1 VILADCVEVYQNFRS
16 KLKTSAVVQVTH
28 LMYGFADGWV
38 ILRMAAISNQIITM
52 GFVLSVL
59 YLVTYYLTPVT
70 VFGSLAEYRIEL
82 ILAALVT
89 MVSLPA
95 LMKSFVLKVPQS
107 LALIGLALA
116 VASSVLIGVRWAGGA
131 VQAFL
136 DFIPNAFA
144 FFLVCL
150 HCNSKRKLQ
159 VLVLMLVFVCLFVI
173 GNGYAEQIH
182 GFAASAL
189 EHGQDGPPYL
199 MAMRN
204 NAGEWFYRLRG
215 LGEINDPNDF
225 AQLIVCVIPLMFI
238 FWRKKKMLR
247 NFSFVILP
255 VCALL
260 FGAFLTHSRGSLLA
274 LLAVAIVASRR
285 RIGTIPSLLL
295 AAAGFVAASLLHF
308 AGGRDISESAGA
320 DRISLWSQGL
330 QVFKAHPLFGVGF
343 GRLPEYTDVH
353 LTAHN
358 SIVLCAAELGFFGLY
373 FWCLFL
379 LPTVRDALAI
389 ASPTKVT
396 EGEPIVLEE
405 KPFPQVTR
413 TVEILDKSEI
423 NRLGRLLVLSF
434 TGYFVTSWFLSRAY
448 VLTLFLMGGMAEVV
462 FQIALQR
469 GMISPRLR
477 LARVLPYA
485 GVLAVSLIL
494 LMYISLRVMNL
505 TR

>member
-1 VILADCVEVYQNFRS
+1 
-16 KLKTSAVVQVTH
+16 
-28 LMYGFADGWV
+28 
-38 ILRMAAISNQIITM
+38 M
-52 GFVLSVL
+52 GFLLSIL
-59 YLVTYYLTPVT
+59 YLVTSYLTPAT
-70 VFGSLAEYRIEL
+70 IFGSLAAYRIEL
-82 ILAALVT
+82 ILAVLVAF
-89 MVSLPA
+89 VSLPA
-95 LMKSFVLKVPQS
+95 LMKSFVLKIPQS
-107 LALIGLALA
+107 LALMGMAFA
-116 VASSVLIGVRWAGGA
+116 VALSVVIGAHWPKGG

-150 HCNSKRKLQ
+150 HCKTKRRLQ
-159 VLVLMLVFVCLFVI
+159 VLVLMLLFVCLFVI
-173 GNGYAEQIH
+173 GHGYAELIS
-182 GFAASAL
+182 GFLPSSTL
-189 EHGQDGPPYL
+189 QQGTEGPPYL
-199 MAMRN
+199 FSMRN
-204 NAGEWFYRLRG
+204 NAGDLFYRLRG

-225 AQLIVCVIPLMFI
+225 AQLLVCVIPLMFI
-238 FWRKKKMLR
+238 FWRAKKMLR
-247 NFSFVILP
+247 NFAFVILP

-285 RIGTIPSLLL
+285 RIGTFPSLLL
-295 AAAGFVAASLLHF
+295 AGAGFVAASLLHF

-320 DRISLWSQGL
+320 DRISLWGQGL
-330 QVFKAHPLFGVGF
+330 QIFKAHPLFGVGF

-405 KPFPQVTR
+405 TPFPQVTR
-413 TVEILDKSEI
+413 TVEMLDKSEI

-434 TGYFVTSWFLSRAY
+434 TGYIVTAWFLSRAY
-448 VLTLFLMGGMAEVV
+448 VLTLFLLGGMAEVV
-462 FQIALQR
+462 FQMALQR
-469 GMISPRLR
+469 GMIPPRLR

-485 GVLAVSLIL
+485 GLLAVSLIL
-494 LMYISLRVMNL
+494 LMYISLRFMNL

>member
-1 VILADCVEVYQNFRS
+1 MTTTR
-16 KLKTSAVVQVTH
+16 
-28 LMYGFADGWV
+28 
-38 ILRMAAISNQIITM
+38 NQIITM
-52 GFVLSVL
+52 GFVLSIL

-82 ILAALVT
+82 ILAVLVA

-95 LMKSFVLKVPQS
+95 LMKSFILKVPQS
-107 LALIGLALA
+107 LALLGLGFA
-116 VASSVLIGVRWAGGA
+116 VPISVFVGARWVGGG

-136 DFIPNAFA
+136 DFIPHAFA

-150 HCNSKRKLQ
+150 HFNTKRKLQ
-159 VLVLMLVFVCLFVI
+159 IIVLMLLFVCLFVI
-173 GNGYAEQIH
+173 GRGYAEEIY
-182 GFAASAL
+182 
-189 EHGQDGPPYL
+189 GPPASTAINNEVEGSPYL
-199 MAMRN
+199 LAMGN
-204 NAGEWFYRLRG
+204 NAGQSFFRLRG
-215 LGEINDPNDF
+215 LGEIHDPNDF
-225 AQLIVCVIPLMFI
+225 AQLLVCTIPLMFM

-247 NFSFVILP
+247 NFAFVILP
-255 VCALL
+255 VGALL
-260 FGAFLTHSRGSLLA
+260 FGVFLTHSRGALLA
-274 LLAVAIVASRR
+274 LLAIAIVASRR

-295 AAAGFVAASLLHF
+295 AGAGFVAASLLHF

-320 DRISLWSQGL
+320 DRISLWGQGL
-330 QVFKAHPLFGVGF
+330 QVFKTHPLFGVGF

-373 FWCLFL
+373 FWSLFL

-389 ASPTKVT
+389 ASPTNVT
-396 EGEPIVLEE
+396 EGEPIIVEE
-405 KPFPQVTR
+405 TPIPQATR
-413 TVEILDKSEI
+413 KIEMLDKSEI

-434 TGYFVTSWFLSRAY
+434 TGYFVTAWFLSRAY
-448 VLTLFLMGGMAEVV
+448 VLTLFLLGGMAEVV
-462 FQIALQR
+462 FQMALQR
-469 GMISPRLR
+469 GMIPPRLR

-494 LMYISLRVMNL
+494 VMYISLRFMNL